1 MRRRRKVVPAVV
13 SVGYNEKVIKYLSKV
28 KINQI
33 RGVALLR
40 LDFNTD
46 DDWRMRAV
54 LPTIKFLL
62 KRSLKLVILSHRGR
76 PEGFDKKFSLRNN
89 GVALQRLIGRRVR
102 FVPSL
107 DFRIIREAIDRSPRG
122 SIILLENLRF
132 WKEEEANDRRF
143 AKQLASLAGDFY
155 PHTKRGHTSSTQ
167 DSKSPRCGVGVYV
180 NDAFAVSHRANASV
194 VAITKFLPSYAG
206 LELER
211 EIKFLSGVTK
221 KPARPVVLVLGGGK
235 AADKLGVIRY
245 FKNKAD
251 SILLGGAAA
260 NTILRLRGA
269 DMGRSLLDK
278 NKRDLKSL
286 REVLRYENAV
296 LPMDLRWHKGAALD
310 IGKRTVEVFSKKL
323 SRART
328 IIWSGPMGY
337 FEKRGFGVGNLAV
350 ARAIA
355 RNRKAFTLAG
365 GGETVAFL
373 KKHKLDEKFGFIS
386 TGGGAMLDFLAGKK
400 LPGLEALK

>member
-1 MRRRRKVVPAVV
+1 MAARCRRKVVSAIV
-13 SVGYNEKVIKYLSKV
+13 SVGYNEGVIKYLSKV

-76 PEGFDKKFSLRNN
+76 PEGFDKKFSLKKD
-89 GVALQRLIGRRVR
+89 A
-102 FVPSL
+102 
-107 DFRIIREAIDRSPRG
+107 FRISRLLGKKVNFISRFDFNGIQREVKKSPAG
-122 SIILLENLRF
+122 SVFILENLRF
-132 WKEEEANDRRF
+132 LAGEEENDAQL
-143 AKQLASLAGDFY
+143 AKKLASLADF
-155 PHTKRGHTSSTQ
+155 
-167 DSKSPRCGVGVYV
+167 YV

-260 NTILRLRGA
+260 NTILRLQGA

-278 NKRDLKSL
+278 DKRDLKNL
-286 REVLRYENAV
+286 REVLRYKNAV
-296 LPMDLRWHKGAALD
+296 LPVDLRWHKGAALD
-310 IGKRTVEVFSKKL
+310 IGKRTVEIFSKKL

-373 KKHKLDEKFGFIS
+373 KKHKLDKKFGFIS
-386 TGGGAMLDFLAGKK
+386 TGGGAMLEFLAGRK
-400 LPGLEALK
+400 LPGIEALER